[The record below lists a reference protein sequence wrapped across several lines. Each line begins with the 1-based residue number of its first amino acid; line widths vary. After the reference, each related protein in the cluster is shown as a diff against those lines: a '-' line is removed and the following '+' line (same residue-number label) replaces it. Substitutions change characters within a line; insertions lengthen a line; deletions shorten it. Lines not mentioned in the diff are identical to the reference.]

1 MQIMIGLPLRLVNG
15 LLVLNLAFMVA
26 LTFVDVLGRRLFN
39 TPVFGANDL
48 TEHLMAII
56 IFSGL
61 PVLTARRAHL
71 SVDLFDRWL
80 MKESWSAW
88 HKAVDLLIFM
98 VLALIAYQYFVSI
111 EEAKLIDDV
120 SPALGIPRFWMYGY
134 ISIMSLIAAILA
146 LFVSNPASY
155 ELSAEGDS

>member
-71 SVDLFDRWL
+71 SVDL
-80 MKESWSAW
+80 
-88 HKAVDLLIFM
+88 
-98 VLALIAYQYFVSI
+98 
-111 EEAKLIDDV
+111 LID
-120 SPALGIPRFWMYGY
+120 G
-134 ISIMSLIAAILA
+134 
-146 LFVSNPASY
+146 
-155 ELSAEGDS
+155 